1 MQDERDYY
9 SILGVPANTPDTEI
23 RRAFRARAKELHP
36 DSKPAS
42 ERDQAHR
49 EFNLLTE
56 AYETLKDAERRQ
68 AYDEERRATRQLTRI
83 EGQGKP
89 PGAFAMGLTFGLVLA
104 GFAIGAWFVLD
115 RAGKSTAKNQDSLR
129 IARVQQPQAPVP
141 DPSME
146 RGQPAATGAAAPRYP
161 AAASSQR
168 LAPAPELAE
177 PVAAGDRTGVAQ
189 QEPGPVVQA
198 AVPAAPSVSG
208 VDAAV
213 DRPQQMR
220 APHSQFARELLA
232 LESQSASDP
241 GGAAVYGLVSLVN
254 SWTAIDEL
262 SEAAALASKPETA
275 NLIWARISFLKEEQ
289 ERQLASL
296 TKQQEDAAQPPAA
309 PTPAPAP
316 QRAPAGGALLKPDG
330 ALDVATGARTAE
342 TILRLHPG
350 SGLKESFSDC
360 SACPEMVTVPGGQTV
375 AGSRPDSAGYRPEEG
390 PAHKVT
396 IQRPFAVSKYGISA
410 ENWRACV
417 DAGICRPIL
426 ASYLSAGPGVPATR
440 VSWFDAKT
448 YTEWLSKSSGRRY
461 RLLSE
466 VEWEYMAHAA
476 KDAGGSLKPDAQA
489 GKGAASSLLRMGTAG
504 LKQLGDI
511 KPNGW
516 GVYPLPANLLEWVED
531 CWHPN
536 YQQAPQDAAPWLSGG
551 GGDCAYRVVRGVSA
565 SGGEFGGRRLSG
577 RARESADAR
586 SPALGFRIARDLD
599 GLSKT
604 ALGSVP
610 AGGRSAHGD

>member
-1 MQDERDYY
+1 MQEEQDYY
-9 SILGVPANTPDTEI
+9 SILGVPANAPDTEI

-49 EFNLLTE
+49 EFNVLTE
-56 AYETLKDAERRQ
+56 AYETLKDAERRRD
-68 AYDEERRATRQLTRI
+68 YDEALRATRQLTRI

-104 GFAIGAWFVLD
+104 GFAIGAWFVLNQTG
-115 RAGKSTAKNQDSLR
+115 RSPAKNQDSLR
-129 IARVQQPQAPVP
+129 AARLQQPPAPAL
-141 DPSME
+141 DPTAELGPS
-146 RGQPAATGAAAPRYP
+146 AAGGASAPRYP
-161 AAASSQR
+161 AAHGSQR
-168 LAPAPELAE
+168 LAPAPEFAG
-177 PVAAGDRTGVAQ
+177 PAAAGDRTRIAV
-189 QEPGPVVQA
+189 QEPSP
-198 AVPAAPSVSG
+198 AVPDAAPTAPALSGGSV
-208 VDAAV
+208 AL
-213 DRPQQMR
+213 DRPQQAR

-232 LESQSASDP
+232 LENETASDP
-241 GGAAVYGLVSLVN
+241 GGVAIYRLVSLVN
-254 SWTAIDEL
+254 SWTAIEEL

-275 NLIWARISFLKEEQ
+275 NLIWARIFFLEGGAGK
-289 ERQLASL
+289 
-296 TKQQEDAAQPPAA
+296 AACQPHQA
-309 PTPAPAP
+309 
-316 QRAPAGGALLKPDG
+316 AGGARRG
-330 ALDVATGARTAE
+330 AG
-342 TILRLHPG
+342 G
-350 SGLKESFSDC
+350 GFS
-360 SACPEMVTVPGGQTV
+360 SPACPGWRHAPKAGWYFGCGDGCPDRADDLEATSRQRFEGEFFGLLGLPRDGYDPRRPSV

-396 IQRPFAVSKYGISA
+396 FQKPFAVSKYGISA
-410 ENWRACV
+410 ENWRTCV

-466 VEWEYMAHAA
+466 AEWEYMAHAA
-476 KDAGGSLKPDAQA
+476 KEASAGVKLDSQGSR
-489 GKGAASSLLRMGTAG
+489 GAASSLLRMGTAG
-504 LKQLGDI
+504 LKQLGDT

-516 GVYPLPANLLEWVED
+516 GVHPLPANLLEWVED

-536 YQQAPQDAAPWLSGG
+536 YQQAPQDAAPWLSSG

-599 GLSKT
+599 GLSRT
-604 ALGSVP
+604 ALELVGF
-610 AGGRSAHGD
+610 G